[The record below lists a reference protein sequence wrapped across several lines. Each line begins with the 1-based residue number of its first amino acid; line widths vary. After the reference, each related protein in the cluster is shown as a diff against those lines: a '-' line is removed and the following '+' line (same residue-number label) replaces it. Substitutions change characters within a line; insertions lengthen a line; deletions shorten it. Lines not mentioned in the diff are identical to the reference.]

1 MEDAIRRNGI
11 EHLGTRIV
19 TLTWGQARNY
29 YEFERVALLV
39 ASALG
44 KKFGPGWDAWA
55 NRRIELHRLL
65 VQR

>member
-1 MEDAIRRNGI
+1 M
-11 EHLGTRIV
+11 
-19 TLTWGQARNY
+19 TLTWDKLELLRI
-29 YEFERVALLV
+29 ERVALLV